1 MSDNTSN
8 NKRIAKNTIFLYFR
22 MLLTMAIGLFTSRIV
37 LQVLGVENYGIYNL
51 VGGVVI
57 FFTFINNSLLSG
69 TQRFLSFELGKE
81 NPQITEVFNSCFR
94 LHLILSL
101 IFLVIAETIGL
112 WFVNTQLV
120 IPAERLY
127 AANWVYQ
134 FSVITCVINIIR
146 CPLNAALISYERMGI
161 YAYIGILEAVLKL
174 AIAYLLFISP
184 IDKLISYSILTFVS
198 MLIVLV
204 INTYYTLRKLP
215 EISLTRN
222 TNKNLMKDVVNFSKW
237 SIFGSLANVGMEQG
251 LSIIINLFYGVVGNA
266 AVGVAN
272 QVNSHIAGFVNN
284 FQVALNPQLTKNQAG
299 NDRQKQFNLIYR
311 SAKFSYF
318 IMLFLAVPIV
328 LNLDYL
334 LYLWLGTYPPHT
346 TSICLFIILGVL
358 IETLSGPLWVSIFA
372 TGKIRT
378 YQLVISS
385 VLLLNIPLAFT
396 AGKLN
401 LLPATIFA
409 IRAAIFIVAL
419 CVRLA
424 FLRKMINL
432 SITGFAK
439 NVILPITIVSLPLFV
454 MVLAKYQFVTETT
467 FLSFFIE
474 SLVIVIAEIVF
485 IVLLGLSK
493 SERGFISKTILK
505 KLKR

>member
-1 MSDNTSN
+1 MSNNTSN
-8 NKRIAKNTIFLYFR
+8 STIAKNTMFLYFR

-81 NPQITEVFNSCFR
+81 NPQITEVFSSCFR

-101 IFLVIAETIGL
+101 IFLIIAETIGL
-112 WFVNTQLV
+112 WLINTQLV

-146 CPLNAALISYERMGI
+146 CPLNAALISYERMGV

-174 AIAYLLFISP
+174 AVAYLLFISP
-184 IDKLISYSILTFVS
+184 VDKLISYSTLTFVS

-204 INTYYTLRKLP
+204 ISTYYTLKKLP

-237 SIFGSLANVGMEQG
+237 SVLGSLVNVGMEQG
-251 LSIIINLFYGVVGNA
+251 LSIIINIFYGVVGNA

-385 VLLLNIPLAFT
+385 VLLMNMPLAFL
-396 AGKLN
+396 AGELN
-401 LLPATIFA
+401 LPPASVFA

-419 CVRLA
+419 VVRLI
-424 FLRKMINL
+424 FLKKMINL
-432 SITGFAK
+432 EFTPFAK
-439 NVILPITIVSLPLFV
+439 NVIIPVTIVSVPLFA
-454 MVLAKYQFVTETT
+454 LIYAKYRYIPETT
-467 FLSFFIE
+467 FASFVLQSIAILIIE
-474 SLVIVIAEIVF
+474 IVIIGMF
-485 IVLLGLSK
+485 GLNN
-493 SERGFISKTILK
+493 SEREFISKTIK
-505 KLKR
+505 KKIKR